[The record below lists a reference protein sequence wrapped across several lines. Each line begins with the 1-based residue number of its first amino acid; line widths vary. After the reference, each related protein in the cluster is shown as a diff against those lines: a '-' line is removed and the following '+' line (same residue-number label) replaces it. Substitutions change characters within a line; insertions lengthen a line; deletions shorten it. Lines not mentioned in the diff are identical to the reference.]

1 MPSELYVFFFHCRT
15 RPVFCFLLF
24 VRRSSGCFDRL
35 IKFPPRNRRSCCGD
49 HFSRQK
55 GKKPRDFKIIV
66 NSHVSQSHHHGT
78 RGFDIFALFKKIES
92 PKYIMA
98 QINLPFFA
106 YENANESTV
115 NLICMTLTSKLIRCS
130 DKCCRSGLNRIS
142 GQKSSRLSE
151 RVR

>member
-1 MPSELYVFFFHCRT
+1 MFLLLLLFFLLQNEAGFL
-15 RPVFCFLLF
+15 FLLF

-35 IKFPPRNRRSCCGD
+35 IKFPPRNSRSCCGD